1 MRRCPSSSS
10 GKAMPRDTLLGLWR
24 HWAGRL
30 DDRARAGIVDS
41 RGSVLVLK
49 KEALLQELDKRKRKQ
64 NAAAASQTREVKGK
78 VRCHQSNRLLRRER
92 ERETRARSREQRL
105 VARLLACQVSLM
117 SGGTDMQPSATPYTL
132 QR

>member
-10 GKAMPRDTLLGLWR
+10 GKAMPRNTLLGLWR

-49 KEALLQELDKRKRKQ
+49 KEALLQELDKNRKRKRKQ
-64 NAAAASQTREVKGK
+64 NAAAASQTREVKVK

-92 ERETRARSREQRL
+92 ERETGAGSREQRL
-105 VARLLACQVSLM
+105 VA
-117 SGGTDMQPSATPYTL
+117 
-132 QR
+132 

>member
-1 MRRCPSSSS
+1 MRRCASSSS
-10 GKAMPRDTLLGLWR
+10 GKAMPRNTLLGLWR

-64 NAAAASQTREVKGK
+64 NATAASQTWEVKRK
-78 VRCHQSNRLLRRER
+78 VRCHQSNRLL
-92 ERETRARSREQRL
+92 
-105 VARLLACQVSLM
+105 
-117 SGGTDMQPSATPYTL
+117 
-132 QR
+132 